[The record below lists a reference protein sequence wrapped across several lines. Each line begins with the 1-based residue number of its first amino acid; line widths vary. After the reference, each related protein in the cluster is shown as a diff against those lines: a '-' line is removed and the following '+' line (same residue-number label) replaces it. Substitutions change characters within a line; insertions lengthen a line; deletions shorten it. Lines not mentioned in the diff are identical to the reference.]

1 MTTQP
6 SFEVSGPTEE
16 SQPLPA
22 LPFGQ
27 YASAAY
33 GVGNDIEVS
42 IQTGAPIT
50 LDSEYP
56 IAMSLKTQIDT
67 LIAAARKS

>member
-22 LPFGQ
+22 K
-27 YASAAY
+27 
-33 GVGNDIEVS
+33 
-42 IQTGAPIT
+42 AP
-50 LDSEYP
+50 
-56 IAMSLKTQIDT
+56 AMSLKTQIDT
-67 LIAAARKS
+67 LIAGARKS